1 MPQRTKKGGPVHFEL
16 CLAKTRFRFQWEFDV
31 SIGGCF
37 GRACRPEFRAILVR
51 PTADS
56 HCLKNGDLGNFK
68 PTGGWS
74 ESFDLGLWTQW
85 SHFICEV
92 KTLASGCVLLTSRKT
107 LGLYRDWTAREMGR
121 DLRGLLGG

>member
-1 MPQRTKKGGPVHFEL
+1 MLAPLGPTYTLGCTAQRNGLQPFSFLHLFLAVPKGVGFKKNDTLRSRKNRGEL
-16 CLAKTRFRFQWEFDV
+16 
-31 SIGGCF
+31 
-37 GRACRPEFRAILVR
+37 
-51 PTADS
+51 
-56 HCLKNGDLGNFK
+56 

-107 LGLYRDWTAREMGR
+107 LGLYRDWTAREVGR

>member
-1 MPQRTKKGGPVHFEL
+1 MVVPRSERL
-16 CLAKTRFRFQWEFDV
+16 TRRIPLQASGARLLMCDH
-31 SIGGCF
+31 
-37 GRACRPEFRAILVR
+37 RACRPEFRAILVR
-51 PTADS
+51 PNADS
-56 HCLKNGDLGNFK
+56 HGFKIGDLGNIK